1 MARKPSLDESSL
13 PKMQVR
19 KLNFLRTSI
28 GDDLGTSAF
37 LQWQKSRPTAPK
49 TAPVDKAAEAIG
61 EAIMGLIDSRKIKR
75 IPRGGYV
82 VRRGRGRVVVEAA
95 D

>member
-1 MARKPSLDESSL
+1 MARKPRLDEASL

-19 KLNFLRTSI
+19 KLNALRKSI

-37 LQWQKSRPTAPK
+37 IQWQRSRPTAPK
-49 TAPVDKAAEAIG
+49 TAPVDKAAEAIA
-61 EAIMGLIDSRKIKR
+61 EAIMGLIDSRKIR
-75 IPRGGYV
+75 SIPRGGYV
-82 VRRGRGRVVVEAA
+82 VRRGRGRVVVEAT

>member
-19 KLNFLRTSI
+19 KLNALRKFI
-28 GDDLGTSAF
+28 GDDLGTRAF
-37 LQWQKSRPTAPK
+37 IQWQRSYPTTPK
-49 TAPVDKAAEAIG
+49 ATPVDKTAEAIA
-61 EAIMGLIDSRKIKR
+61 EAIMGLIDSGTIKH

-82 VRRGRGRVVVEAA
+82 VRRGHGRVVVDAT